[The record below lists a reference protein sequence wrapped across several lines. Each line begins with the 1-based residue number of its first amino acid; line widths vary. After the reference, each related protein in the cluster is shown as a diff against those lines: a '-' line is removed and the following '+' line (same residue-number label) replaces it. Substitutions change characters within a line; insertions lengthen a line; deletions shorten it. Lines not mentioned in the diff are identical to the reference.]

1 MRITLRRLNDT
12 PRVSSDAREEGKY
25 RTPHRGMLRG
35 GARRDVRDSPRRA
48 WFPRVTAARPALVI
62 FRGAYIASS
71 TGPQLRLID
80 QKVRRTYQ
88 VQPGDSR
95 AAELLNW

>member
-1 MRITLRRLNDT
+1 MIPQGFPPTQERKESTAHLIEACFEAELG
-12 PRVSSDAREEGKY
+12 E
-25 RTPHRGMLRG
+25 M
-35 GARRDVRDSPRRA
+35 RDSPRRA